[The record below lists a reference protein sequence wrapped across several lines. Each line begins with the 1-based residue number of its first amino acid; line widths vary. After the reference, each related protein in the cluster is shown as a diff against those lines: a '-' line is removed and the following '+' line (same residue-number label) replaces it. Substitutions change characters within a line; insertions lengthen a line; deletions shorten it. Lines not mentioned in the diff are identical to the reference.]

1 MTTTTYDLYTANNP
15 VSVIDQN
22 LWDDK
27 IPEVIMQFQR
37 GPTIYTPL
45 INWTSRSQET
55 GASSS
60 IFTELLEGD
69 TDFDEIEMSAQYI
82 EEPMGVDS
90 RKRVIGVARY
100 GDKVQL
106 HKQHCALLQ

>member
-1 MTTTTYDLYTANNP
+1 MTTETYDLYTANNP

-45 INWTSRSQET
+45 INWTNRSQQVGSQT
-55 GASSS
+55 S

-82 EEPMGVDS
+82 AEPLGVDS
-90 RKRVIGVARY
+90 RKRIITTARY

-106 HKQHCALLQ
+106 HESSNIFQM